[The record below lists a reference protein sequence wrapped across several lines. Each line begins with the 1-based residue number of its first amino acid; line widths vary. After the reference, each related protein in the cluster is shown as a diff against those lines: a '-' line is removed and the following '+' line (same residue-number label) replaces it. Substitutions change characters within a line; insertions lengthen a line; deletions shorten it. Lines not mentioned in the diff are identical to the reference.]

1 MPYEIADES
10 GEEMLLNT
18 SFTASQKSEPFRIA
32 LSNLAIYLPRKK
44 AFAMKDPTYF
54 ERVPFSNVIEVRIH
68 RIKPYFMWS
77 LAAAMILVGA
87 VTTVWMM
94 MPVLR
99 GEGGKVSG
107 YPPAIVVVGLVIP
120 FIAGRRFSLDVK
132 TTGKPFRWK
141 PELLVDK
148 KSRTKVDNYLSEI
161 GNACQKAGLNVVDER
176 N

>member
-1 MPYEIADES
+1 MTYEIADES
-10 GEEMLLNT
+10 GEDILLNT
-18 SFTASQKSEPFRIA
+18 SFSASQKSEPFRLA

-54 ERVPFSNVIEVRIH
+54 ERVPFSNLIEVRIH
-68 RIKPYFMWS
+68 RIKPYFLWT

-87 VTTVWMM
+87 ITTIWMM
-94 MPVLR
+94 MPILR

-107 YPPAIVVVGLVIP
+107 YPPAIVVIGLVIP

-141 PELLVDK
+141 PELLVDR
-148 KSRTKVDNYLSEI
+148 KSRLNVEHCLTEI
-161 GNACQKAGLNVVDER
+161 GDACRKAGLNVVDER